1 MGAARRGG
9 ARLPE
14 KLAWVRNGTGPS
26 AGAFLSV
33 AHAFSSRTSG
43 AERGLHRFE
52 GFSDAV
58 FAIALTLLIV
68 EIKVPGSP
76 AGPHGYSDLGKA
88 MAEQWR
94 EHLALVVCY
103 VVIGAYWLQ
112 HHYSGRIYDKSDH
125 WFGALN
131 LLFLLAIVV
140 IPYPIRVWC
149 FHIGTRLEP
158 EASLTLVAGLALTA
172 CTWMAKW
179 FYGLSGRRVMDDRLA
194 PDFLRQ
200 MTRRYGLAALLQI
213 ASIPLVLAWPR
224 AGVAVALVCVAFF
237 LLPQPRPRYKAGQE
251 PSEEERLEE

>member
-1 MGAARRGG
+1 MPSETPNKRGDV
-9 ARLPE
+9 E
-14 KLAWVRNGTGPS
+14 T
-26 AGAFLSV
+26 
-33 AHAFSSRTSG
+33 HG
-43 AERGLHRFE
+43 AERGLSRFE

-76 AGPHGYSDLGKA
+76 EGPHGYSDLAHA

-94 EHLALVVCY
+94 EFLALGLCY
-103 VVIGAYWLQ
+103 VVTGAYWLQ

-149 FHIGTRLEP
+149 FHLGTDFEHT
-158 EASLTLVAGLALTA
+158 ASVTLVTSLALTA

-179 FYGLSGRRVMDDRLA
+179 FYGMPGRRVMDERLA
-194 PDFLRQ
+194 PDFLRR
-200 MTRRYGLAALLQI
+200 MTRRYGAATLIQVAAVLVAIAAPRVGVAIALL
-213 ASIPLVLAWPR
+213 
-224 AGVAVALVCVAFF
+224 CVAFF
-237 LLPQPRPRYKAGQE
+237 LLPQPKPRYKPGGE
-251 PSEEERLEE
+251 PSAEEKLKK

>member
-1 MGAARRGG
+1 MLAKKPHQRADAR
-9 ARLPE
+9 
-14 KLAWVRNGTGPS
+14 T
-26 AGAFLSV
+26 
-33 AHAFSSRTSG
+33 HG
-43 AERGLHRFE
+43 AERGLDRFE

-76 AGPHGYSDLGKA
+76 EGPHGYSDLVSA

-94 EHLALVVCY
+94 EFLALVLCY

-112 HHYSGRIYDKSDH
+112 HHYSGRIYAKSDH

-149 FHIGTRLEP
+149 FHLGTPMEHT
-158 EASLTLVAGLALTA
+158 AAVTLVAGLAVTA

-179 FYGLSGRRVMDDRLA
+179 FYGIRDRRIMDERLA
-194 PDFLRQ
+194 PDFLQQ
-200 MTRRYGLAALLQI
+200 MTRRYTIATLIQIAAVPVVLAA
-213 ASIPLVLAWPR
+213 PR
-224 AGVAVALVCVAFF
+224 VGVAIGLLCVAYF
-237 LLPQPRPRYKAGQE
+237 LLPQPKPRYQPGEE
-251 PSEEERLEE
+251 PSAEEKANE